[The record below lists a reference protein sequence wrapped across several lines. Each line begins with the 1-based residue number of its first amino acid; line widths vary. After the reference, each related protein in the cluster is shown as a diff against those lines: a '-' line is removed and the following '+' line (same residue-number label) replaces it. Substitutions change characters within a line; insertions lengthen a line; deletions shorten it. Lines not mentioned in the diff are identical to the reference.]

1 LVPTQGLAVGL
12 AAPAQD
18 LLEVAV
24 PVEEQSL
31 TAVASLVQLAGASVE
46 MGVLVQRAEAK
57 VEAVTLARLAQDWEG
72 IDLDRDLLRR
82 VALAQDSLRM
92 TDLIPSVRETTTSA
106 QGQKLV
112 G

>member
-1 LVPTQGLAVGL
+1 VGL

-31 TAVASLVQLAGASVE
+31 TAVASPVQLAGASVE

-57 VEAVTLARLAQDWEG
+57 VEAVTLAQLAQDWEG
-72 IDLDRDLLRR
+72 VDLDRDLLRR

-92 TDLIPSVRETTTSA
+92 ADLIPSVRETTTSA
-106 QGQKLV
+106 QGQKLL

>member
-1 LVPTQGLAVGL
+1 MGL

-31 TAVASLVQLAGASVE
+31 TAVASLIQLAGASVE

-57 VEAVTLARLAQDWEG
+57 VEVVTLAQLAQDWEG
-72 IDLDRDLLRR
+72 IDLDRDLLKR

-92 TDLIPSVRETTTSA
+92 ADLIPSVRETTTSA